1 MITLEPPDIT
11 NQPNRANIER
21 ILSYLSRVE
30 AVPSDALDALYGL
43 LMRAEVAEQR
53 AAGREGA
60 QSGSETRVSVQMPT
74 SRRVAFCRQVVL
86 EELAI
91 TCRNCGRTVIVKH
104 YPGAF
109 LPSTCSEACKT
120 EVRRQDNAR
129 RQHRFRERGQAAR

>member
-1 MITLEPPDIT
+1 MSDLEPPDIT

-21 ILSYLSRVE
+21 ILRYLGRLE
-30 AVPSDALDALYGL
+30 AIPYDALDALYGL
-43 LMRAEVAEQR
+43 LVRAEVAEQR

-60 QSGSETRVSVQMPT
+60 RSGSETTVRVQLPV

-91 TCRNCGRTVIVKH
+91 TCRNCGQTVIVKH

-109 LPSTCSEACKT
+109 RPSSCSEACKA
-120 EVRRQDNAR
+120 EVRRQDNAA
-129 RQHRFRERGQAAR
+129 RQRRFRERGQSAR